1 MTPTPAIEAAPA
13 RILIVDDLADNREL
27 LEVMLEAEGYS
38 IESVASGPEAL
49 ARVAERA
56 PDLVLL
62 DVLMPGMNGYVVAE
76 RLKANAATQHIAI
89 IMVSALH
96 DRKAWMRGLSAGAED
111 FLTKPVDGAELRA
124 HVKDLLRLK
133 RS

>member
-1 MTPTPAIEAAPA
+1 MTPTLAIEAAPA
-13 RILIVDDLADNREL
+13 RILIVDDVADNREL
-27 LEVMLEAEGYS
+27 LEVMLAPEGYLL
-38 IESVASGPEAL
+38 ESVASGPEAL
-49 ARVAERA
+49 ALIGQRA

-76 RLKANAATQHIAI
+76 RLKGNAATKHIAI

-96 DRKAWMRGLSAGAED
+96 DREAWMRGLSAGAED

-124 HVKDLLRLK
+124 HVKDLLRLE